1 MHLNSGPGIGIT
13 IEQCARTWSGV
24 EHQHKAWESVA
35 PGQHPPSLFLS
46 FYFLG
51 WVPPTSTN
59 HRLQAQRVGPA
70 HTLFSAAEYYIGI
83 YRICQEKNFI
93 YFELLALHL
102 VP

>member
-1 MHLNSGPGIGIT
+1 MLWPLDLG
-13 IEQCARTWSGV
+13 
-24 EHQHKAWESVA
+24 SVA
-35 PGQHPPSLFLS
+35 GSESLVFIALNIS
-46 FYFLG
+46 NGDRAPTTDLFYFLG

-59 HRLQAQRVGPA
+59 HRVGPA